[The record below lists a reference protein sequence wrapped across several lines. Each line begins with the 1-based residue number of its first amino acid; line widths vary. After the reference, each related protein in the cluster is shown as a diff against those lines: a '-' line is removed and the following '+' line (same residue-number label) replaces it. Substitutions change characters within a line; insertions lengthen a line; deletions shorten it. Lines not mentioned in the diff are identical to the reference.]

1 MRYNNYHKHTHYSSI
16 FTPDSEA
23 KIKDYINRA
32 IELGHNTYFTTEH
45 GYMGSIFE
53 ANDLC
58 LANNIKCIAAM
69 EGYIVPEP
77 TQKDNFNYHIMLIP
91 TSDKARKKLNKASSR
106 ANREGYYYKPRLFLE
121 DLLNFKEDELYITNA
136 CVGGLLRDDIST
148 NQIAIPL
155 IKHFKQHFLVEVQS
169 HNTTKQKE
177 MNKKAIQIANEY
189 NLRLIHANDS
199 HYIYE
204 GDSKWRDI
212 LLEGKGM
219 KYEDEEGFILDYPD
233 SDTIVKRYKKQGI
246 LNDVQI
252 KEALESTLIFDN
264 IVNLVIDKKIK
275 MPNINKFL
283 TPEQRI
289 EKLKGI
295 INENYKKIKI
305 QDNITKE
312 ENKLYIQAIREE
324 FKVIEDTISLHTMD
338 YFLLNYPLIHLAID
352 KYGGVLTSTSR
363 GSAGA
368 YYINRLL
375 GITQLDR
382 IRAKIPLYYQRFMS
396 SARLL
401 ENNSMPDCDFNLVD
415 PEPFRK
421 ASRELLG
428 EKGCEW
434 MLAYGTMQ
442 ESEAFRNVCRS
453 YGLPFDEFNAVAKD
467 LDKYRNDEKWKKYI
481 EESQRYIGT
490 IISASA
496 HPCSNLLFDGDLE
509 EELGVLKIGE
519 FYCCPITSGEADSY
533 TYLKNDY
540 LQISVLGIIQKTF
553 DLLGK
558 PRMTLIEL
566 ENALDDKVWDIYAK
580 GLTTTVNQID
590 SDYAKKYSVRYKPK
604 SVSELAML
612 TGAIRPNFA
621 DYRED
626 FIMRKKCPNP
636 VEKMDK
642 LFASTNGYIIF
653 QENLMQFFEWLGIS
667 PAKSISLI
675 KKISKKK
682 IKKEDFDAL
691 TITLKEN
698 WIKENG
704 SETGFDETWEKIQSM
719 MGYGYNCV
727 SGDTVILRPYNN
739 GNYIPTIKE
748 MYLIKNNR
756 QYAKKTGHLNLHKKY
771 RSCGFGNTFSIHEDG
786 NLYENQ
792 IYDIVFNG
800 TKPIY
805 LLTLEDGKTIK
816 CTMNHRFPTPTG
828 NKMLSELKVGD
839 ILFVLGKVTLP
850 RKAIP
855 TKIKLIEYIGEEE
868 VYDVQMDGNYH
879 TWVANNGIVTH
890 NSPHALAM
898 AYDSLYCAYLKS
910 HYPLEYFTVV
920 FDYYKDDSE
929 RTNKLMEELKYFE
942 ITLKKPR
949 FRYSKAT
956 YFMDKETNSIYK
968 GVSSIKFLNES
979 AADYLYSLKDE
990 KFDDFVDFLCR
1001 ITENKKINT
1010 RQLKILIQLQ
1020 FFQEFGKNKKLLS
1033 IYNVFEKFY
1042 GRKMIPKNKEDFE
1055 EYYELIKKYSEKET
1069 EKQYIQI
1076 DTVSLLKAIV
1086 LKIPDEDIPIREQ
1099 MNFELEVLGR
1109 INLVYEDANKN
1120 DCYVLDVDTKYSPKI
1135 NLYSLKTG
1143 KEIMVKVSK
1152 STFNKNI
1159 IRKGDLIHVNKF
1171 EKKYKSVKTDEGWEK
1186 TSEIE
1191 WWLASYKELKL

>member
-77 TQKDNFNYHIMLIP
+77 TQKDNSNYHIMLIP

-748 MYLIKNNR
+748 MYLIKNSR

-839 ILFVLGKVTLP
+839 ILFVLGKRTLP

-868 VYDVQMDGNYH
+868 VYDVQMDGDYH
-879 TWVANNGIVTH
+879 TWVANDGIVTH

-929 RTNKLMEELKYFE
+929 RTNKLMEELKYFK

-1001 ITENKKINT
+1001 ITEDKKINI

-1042 GRKMIPKNKEDFE
+1042 GRKIIPKNKEDFE

-1159 IRKGDLIHVNKF
+1159 IKKGDLIHVNKF

>member
-23 KIKDYINRA
+23 KIKDYIKRA

-77 TQKDNFNYHIMLIP
+77 TQKDNSNYHIMLIP

-553 DLLGK
+553 DLIGK

-667 PAKSISLI
+667 PAKSIGLI

-691 TITLKEN
+691 TTTLKEN

-756 QYAKKTGHLNLHKKY
+756 QYAKKTGHLNLHKEY
-771 RSCGFGNTFSIHEDG
+771 CSYGFGNTFSIHEDG

-839 ILFVLGKVTLP
+839 ILFVFGEKTLP

-868 VYDVQMDGNYH
+868 VYDVQMDGDYH
-879 TWVANNGIVTH
+879 TWVANDGIVTH

-929 RTNKLMEELKYFE
+929 RTNKLMEELKYFK

-1001 ITENKKINT
+1001 ITEDKKINT

-1152 STFNKNI
+1152 NTFNKNI
-1159 IRKGDLIHVNKF
+1159 IKKGDLIHVNKF

>member
-23 KIKDYINRA
+23 KIKDYIKRA

-77 TQKDNFNYHIMLIP
+77 TQKDNSNYHIMLIP

-553 DLLGK
+553 DLIGK

-667 PAKSISLI
+667 PAKSIGLI

-771 RSCGFGNTFSIHEDG
+771 RSYGFGNTFSIHEDG

-839 ILFVLGKVTLP
+839 ILFVFGKKTLP

-855 TKIKLIEYIGEEE
+855 TKIRLIEYIGEEE
-868 VYDVQMDGNYH
+868 VYDVQMDGDYH
-879 TWVANNGIVTH
+879 TWVANDGIVTH

-929 RTNKLMEELKYFE
+929 RTNKLMEELKYFK

-1001 ITENKKINT
+1001 ITEDKKINT

-1159 IRKGDLIHVNKF
+1159 IKKGDLIHVNKF
-1171 EKKYKSVKTDEGWEK
+1171 EKKYKSVKTEEGWEK

>member
-77 TQKDNFNYHIMLIP
+77 TQKDNSNYHIMLIP

-121 DLLNFKEDELYITNA
+121 DLLNFNEDELYITNA

-233 SDTIVKRYKKQGI
+233 SDTIVKRYKKQGV

-275 MPNINKFL
+275 MPNINKLL

-467 LDKYRNDEKWKKYI
+467 LDKYRNDEKWEKYI

-748 MYLIKNNR
+748 MYLIKNSR

-771 RSCGFGNTFSIHEDG
+771 RSYGFGNTFSIHEDG

-839 ILFVLGKVTLP
+839 ILFVFGKKSLP

-855 TKIKLIEYIGEEE
+855 TKIRLIEYIGEEE
-868 VYDVQMDGNYH
+868 VYDVQMDGDYH
-879 TWVANNGIVTH
+879 TWVANDGIVTH

-929 RTNKLMEELKYFE
+929 RTNKLMEELKYFK

-1001 ITENKKINT
+1001 ITEDKKINT

-1159 IRKGDLIHVNKF
+1159 IKKGDLIHVNKF

>member
-23 KIKDYINRA
+23 KIKDYIKRA

-77 TQKDNFNYHIMLIP
+77 TQKDNSNYHIMLIP

-553 DLLGK
+553 DLIGK

-667 PAKSISLI
+667 PAKSIGLI

-691 TITLKEN
+691 TTTLKEN

-756 QYAKKTGHLNLHKKY
+756 QYAKKTGHLNLHKEY
-771 RSCGFGNTFSIHEDG
+771 CSYGFGNTFSIHEDG

-839 ILFVLGKVTLP
+839 ILFVLGKRTLP

-868 VYDVQMDGNYH
+868 VYDVQMDGDYH
-879 TWVANNGIVTH
+879 TWVANDGIVTH

-929 RTNKLMEELKYFE
+929 RTNKLMEELKYFK

-1001 ITENKKINT
+1001 ITEDKKINT

-1152 STFNKNI
+1152 NTFNKNI
-1159 IRKGDLIHVNKF
+1159 IKKGDLIHVNKF

>member
-69 EGYIVPEP
+69 EGYIVSEP
-77 TQKDNFNYHIMLIP
+77 TQKDNSNYHIMLIP

-275 MPNINKFL
+275 MPNINKLL

-667 PAKSISLI
+667 PAKSIGLI

-719 MGYGYNCV
+719 MGYGY
-727 SGDTVILRPYNN
+727 
-739 GNYIPTIKE
+739 
-748 MYLIKNNR
+748 
-756 QYAKKTGHLNLHKKY
+756 
-771 RSCGFGNTFSIHEDG
+771 
-786 NLYENQ
+786 
-792 IYDIVFNG
+792 
-800 TKPIY
+800 
-805 LLTLEDGKTIK
+805 
-816 CTMNHRFPTPTG
+816 
-828 NKMLSELKVGD
+828 
-839 ILFVLGKVTLP
+839 
-850 RKAIP
+850 
-855 TKIKLIEYIGEEE
+855 
-868 VYDVQMDGNYH
+868 
-879 TWVANNGIVTH
+879 

-1001 ITENKKINT
+1001 ITEDKKINT

-1055 EYYELIKKYSEKET
+1055 EYYELIEKYSEKET

-1159 IRKGDLIHVNKF
+1159 IKKGDLIHVNKF
-1171 EKKYKSVKTDEGWEK
+1171 EKKYKSVKTEEGWEK

>member
-77 TQKDNFNYHIMLIP
+77 TQKDNSNYHIMLIP

-667 PAKSISLI
+667 PAKSIGLI

-727 SGDTVILRPYNN
+727 SGDTVILRPCDN

-771 RSCGFGNTFSIHEDG
+771 RSYGFGNTFSIHEDG

-855 TKIKLIEYIGEEE
+855 TKIRLIEYIGEEE
-868 VYDVQMDGNYH
+868 VYDVQMDGDYH
-879 TWVANNGIVTH
+879 TWVANDGIVTH

-1001 ITENKKINT
+1001 ITEDKKINT

-1159 IRKGDLIHVNKF
+1159 IKKGDLIHVNKF

>member
-77 TQKDNFNYHIMLIP
+77 TQKDNSNYHIMLIP

-246 LNDVQI
+246 LNDAQI

-275 MPNINKFL
+275 MPNINKLL

-453 YGLPFDEFNAVAKD
+453 YGLPFDEFNVVAKD

-667 PAKSISLI
+667 PAKSIGLI

-771 RSCGFGNTFSIHEDG
+771 RSYGFGNTFSIHEDG

-839 ILFVLGKVTLP
+839 ILFVFGEKTFP

-855 TKIKLIEYIGEEE
+855 TKIRLIEYIGEEE

-879 TWVANNGIVTH
+879 TWVANDGIVTH

-929 RTNKLMEELKYFE
+929 RTNKLMEELKYFK

-1001 ITENKKINT
+1001 ITEDKKINT

-1055 EYYELIKKYSEKET
+1055 EYYELIEKYSEKET

-1152 STFNKNI
+1152 NTFNKNI
-1159 IRKGDLIHVNKF
+1159 IKKGDLIHVNKF
-1171 EKKYKSVKTDEGWEK
+1171 EKKYKSVKTEEGWEK

>member
-23 KIKDYINRA
+23 KIKDYIKRA

-77 TQKDNFNYHIMLIP
+77 TQKDNSNYHIMLIP

-453 YGLPFDEFNAVAKD
+453 YGLPFDEFNVVAKD

-553 DLLGK
+553 DLIGK

-667 PAKSISLI
+667 PAKSIGLI

-771 RSCGFGNTFSIHEDG
+771 RSYGFGNTFSIHEDG

-839 ILFVLGKVTLP
+839 ILFVFGEKTLP

-855 TKIKLIEYIGEEE
+855 TKIRLIEYIGEEE
-868 VYDVQMDGNYH
+868 VYDVQMDGDYH
-879 TWVANNGIVTH
+879 TWVANDGIVTH

-929 RTNKLMEELKYFE
+929 RTNKLMEELKYFK

-1001 ITENKKINT
+1001 ITEDKKINT

-1055 EYYELIKKYSEKET
+1055 EYYELIEKYSEKET

-1152 STFNKNI
+1152 NTFNKNI
-1159 IRKGDLIHVNKF
+1159 IKKGDLIHVNKF

>member
-23 KIKDYINRA
+23 KIKDYIKRA

-77 TQKDNFNYHIMLIP
+77 TQKDNSNYHIMLIP

-553 DLLGK
+553 DLIGK

-667 PAKSISLI
+667 PAKSIGLI

-691 TITLKEN
+691 TTTLKEN

-771 RSCGFGNTFSIHEDG
+771 RSYGFGNTFSIHEDG

-839 ILFVLGKVTLP
+839 ILFVFGEKTLP

-855 TKIKLIEYIGEEE
+855 TKIRLIEYIGEEE
-868 VYDVQMDGNYH
+868 VYDVQMDGDYH
-879 TWVANNGIVTH
+879 TWVANDGIVTH

-929 RTNKLMEELKYFE
+929 RTNKLMEELKYFK

-1001 ITENKKINT
+1001 ITEDKKINT

-1055 EYYELIKKYSEKET
+1055 EYYELIEKYSEKET

-1152 STFNKNI
+1152 NTFNKNI
-1159 IRKGDLIHVNKF
+1159 IKKGDLIHVNKF

>member
-77 TQKDNFNYHIMLIP
+77 TQKDNSNYHIMLIP

-275 MPNINKFL
+275 MPNINKLL

-396 SARLL
+396 SDRLL
-401 ENNSMPDCDFNLVD
+401 ENNSMSDCDFNLVD

-682 IKKEDFDAL
+682 IKQEDFDAL

-771 RSCGFGNTFSIHEDG
+771 RSYGFGNTFSIHEDG

-839 ILFVLGKVTLP
+839 ILFVLGKRTLP

-868 VYDVQMDGNYH
+868 VYDVQMDGDYH
-879 TWVANNGIVTH
+879 TWVANDGIVTH

-929 RTNKLMEELKYFE
+929 RTNKLMEELKYFK

-1001 ITENKKINT
+1001 ITEDKKINT

-1055 EYYELIKKYSEKET
+1055 EYYELIEKYSEKET

-1159 IRKGDLIHVNKF
+1159 IKKGDLIHVNKF
-1171 EKKYKSVKTDEGWEK
+1171 EKKYKSVKTEEGWEK

>member
-77 TQKDNFNYHIMLIP
+77 TQKDNSNYHIMLIP

-136 CVGGLLRDDIST
+136 CVGGLLRDNIST

-204 GDSKWRDI
+204 EDSKWRDI

-233 SDTIVKRYKKQGI
+233 SDTIVKRYKEQGI

-275 MPNINKFL
+275 MPNINKLL

-295 INENYKKIKI
+295 INENYQKIKI

-453 YGLPFDEFNAVAKD
+453 YGLPFDEFNVVAKD

-553 DLLGK
+553 DLIGK

-756 QYAKKTGHLNLHKKY
+756 QYAKKTGHLNLHKEY
-771 RSCGFGNTFSIHEDG
+771 RSYGFGNTFSIHEDG

-839 ILFVLGKVTLP
+839 ILFVLGEKTLP

-868 VYDVQMDGNYH
+868 VYDVQMDGDYH
-879 TWVANNGIVTH
+879 TWVANDGIVTH

-929 RTNKLMEELKYFE
+929 RTNKLMEELKYFK

-1001 ITENKKINT
+1001 ITEDKKINT

-1055 EYYELIKKYSEKET
+1055 EYYELIEKYSEKET

-1159 IRKGDLIHVNKF
+1159 IKKGDLIHVNKF
-1171 EKKYKSVKTDEGWEK
+1171 EKKYKSVKTEEGWEK

>member
-77 TQKDNFNYHIMLIP
+77 TQKDNSNYHIMLIP

-275 MPNINKFL
+275 MPNINKLL

-295 INENYKKIKI
+295 INENYQKIKI

-553 DLLGK
+553 DLIGK

-704 SETGFDETWEKIQSM
+704 SEAGFDETWEKIQSM

-771 RSCGFGNTFSIHEDG
+771 RSYGFGNTFSIHEDG

-828 NKMLSELKVGD
+828 NKMLSELKIGD
-839 ILFVLGKVTLP
+839 ILFVFGKKSLS

-855 TKIKLIEYIGEEE
+855 TKIRLIEYIGEEE
-868 VYDVQMDGNYH
+868 VYDVQMDGDYH
-879 TWVANNGIVTH
+879 TWVANDGIVTH

-1001 ITENKKINT
+1001 ITEDKKINT

-1159 IRKGDLIHVNKF
+1159 IKKGDLIHVNKF